1 MAYAFIFFLALLADQ
16 LSKALAAGL
25 NFDNIQLIPG
35 LLGLDFTY
43 NPGIAYGSFGDAEW
57 LQPVVI
63 ALTCVAIVAF
73 LIALIKVGKG
83 RKCLRTGIVLIM
95 VGAAGNLI
103 DRLVEQQVRDF
114 ILVSVGNIGFL
125 NFNCNVADIAITVG
139 AVLFLLALLF
149 VDKDALFRFRK
160 QKKQEEQAVLEA
172 VADLEERAA
181 ETDQRPRSR
190 RARRQ
195 KDGMNAERIVAE
207 SGAARL
213 DVVSLR
219 TAEHHPF
226 GGEKAHR

>member
-1 MAYAFIFFLALLADQ
+1 
-16 LSKALAAGL
+16 
-25 NFDNIQLIPG
+25 
-35 LLGLDFTY
+35 
-43 NPGIAYGSFGDAEW
+43 
-57 LQPVVI
+57 
-63 ALTCVAIVAF
+63 
-73 LIALIKVGKG
+73 
-83 RKCLRTGIVLIM
+83 M

-181 ETDQRPRSR
+181 ETDN
-190 RARRQ
+190 
-195 KDGMNAERIVAE
+195 DL
-207 SGAARL
+207 GADAP
-213 DVVSLR
+213 DDKK
-219 TAEHHPF
+219 TE
-226 GGEKAHR
+226 

>member
-43 NPGIAYGSFGDAEW
+43 NPGIAYGSFADAEW
-57 LQPVVI
+57 LQPTVI
-63 ALTCVAIVAF
+63 AVTCVALVAF
-73 LIALIKVGKG
+73 FVFFLKIAKDRRFLRTALIF
-83 RKCLRTGIVLIM
+83 IM
-95 VGAAGNLI
+95 IGAAGNLI
-103 DRLVEQQVRDF
+103 DRAVMQEVRDF

-181 ETDQRPRSR
+181 ETDN
-190 RARRQ
+190 
-195 KDGMNAERIVAE
+195 DL
-207 SGAARL
+207 GADAP
-213 DVVSLR
+213 DDKK
-219 TAEHHPF
+219 TE
-226 GGEKAHR
+226 

>member
-95 VGAAGNLI
+95 IGAAGNLI

-181 ETDQRPRSR
+181 ETDN
-190 RARRQ
+190 
-195 KDGMNAERIVAE
+195 DL
-207 SGAARL
+207 GADAP
-213 DVVSLR
+213 DDKK
-219 TAEHHPF
+219 TE
-226 GGEKAHR
+226 

>member
-114 ILVSVGNIGFL
+114 ILVSVGYIGFL
-125 NFNCNVADIAITVG
+125 NFNCNVADIAITGG

-181 ETDQRPRSR
+181 ETDN
-190 RARRQ
+190 
-195 KDGMNAERIVAE
+195 DL
-207 SGAARL
+207 GADAP
-213 DVVSLR
+213 DDKK
-219 TAEHHPF
+219 TE
-226 GGEKAHR
+226 